1 MEKKLI
7 ITDDML
13 KKDSIRQKKNI
24 FLNQIQDL
32 ELKCLR
38 PLRENDKEYL
48 DKYNNQISEL
58 RKQLQDLN
66 DQLDELNKWLKY

>member
-66 DQLDELNKWLKY
+66 DQLDELNK